1 MDKRGCG
8 LGTRNGRTLLEED
21 EVKAFGRLNVNF
33 TFFSILDSF
42 KRDFGIHIVIGLF
55 SFLFDDLERISSMM
69 NFETHTCLVVFFL
82 DISFDFMPPC
92 QLEET
97 W

>member
-1 MDKRGCG
+1 M
-8 LGTRNGRTLLEED
+8 LLEED
-21 EVKAFGRLNVNF
+21 EVEAFQNLSVNF
-33 TFFSILDSF
+33 TCFSTLDSF
-42 KRDFGIHIVIGLF
+42 KRDFGIHIALGFF

-69 NFETHTCLVVFFL
+69 DFGTHTCLVVFFL

-92 QLEET
+92 RLEET